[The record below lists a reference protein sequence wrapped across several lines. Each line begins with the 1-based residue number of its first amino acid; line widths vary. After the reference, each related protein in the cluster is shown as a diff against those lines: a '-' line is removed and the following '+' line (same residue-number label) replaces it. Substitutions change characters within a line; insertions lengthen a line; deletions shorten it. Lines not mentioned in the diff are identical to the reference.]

1 MEALRKFRLYFSNLG
16 SMFVLLWVM
25 MFMVCFADSLCGP
38 VIPYLV
44 REFLLDEAAVV
55 AMIGLLS
62 SVFNL
67 VKTIANV
74 PGGILGDKMNR
85 SMIVLISLLLLPT
98 SYLLL
103 FLAEQS
109 YWILCSYI
117 LLGIFWGL
125 SMPSLS
131 AIIADIIPENIR
143 GTAFAIFN
151 LSWITSQTV
160 APVLGGFLADNFFI
174 RFPFISALLLSIA
187 VISLYLSSIGKVKAA
202 ALPVRLKR
210 EIGRQKGT
218 ISTEHLR
225 LNILLLCCMRFF
237 SGVGNG
243 ILMPITTAFLM
254 YTLNTS
260 PTEMGLAFSVG
271 WGVATALAQVPGGK
285 AADKLGPKVVIL
297 LSTLV
302 ATPLLLLLPFSV
314 NVFQFMLF
322 MGLICFIGNLSS
334 PAFSAWIANLI
345 GTERRGKGYGFT
357 SAASGAGAIIG
368 PIIGSLTWTLFE
380 PNHLLPFAF
389 ALIPFLLMLPFVIIL
404 KSKV

>member
-1 MEALRKFRLYFSNLG
+1 MEALKKFRFHLSQLG
-16 SMFVLLWVM
+16 SMFALLWVM

-44 REFLLDEAAVV
+44 RELLLDEAAVV

-67 VKTIANV
+67 VKTTANI
-74 PGGILGDKMNR
+74 PGGILGDINR
-85 SMIVLISLLLLPT
+85 SMIILISLLLLPT

-109 YWILCSYI
+109 YWILGSYI
-117 LLGIFWGL
+117 LLGVFWGL

-151 LSWITSQTV
+151 LSWITSQTM
-160 APVLGGFLADNFFI
+160 APVLGGFLSDNFFL

-187 VISLYLSSIGKVKAA
+187 AIVFYLYFISGVKVIVSPTK
-202 ALPVRLKR
+202 LKG
-210 EIGRQKGT
+210 EDKQQKDT
-218 ISTEHLR
+218 ILTEHSR
-225 LNILLLCCMRFF
+225 LNILLLCCMQFF
-237 SGVGNG
+237 SGIGNG

-254 YTLNTS
+254 YVLNTS

-285 AADKLGPKVVIL
+285 AADKLGPKAVIL

-302 ATPLLLLLPFSV
+302 ATPLLLLLPFSA

-345 GTERRGKGYGFT
+345 GTERRSKGYGFT
-357 SAASGAGAIIG
+357 SAASGAGAIVG

-380 PNHLLPFAF
+380 PNRFLPFAF
-389 ALIPFLLMLPFVIIL
+389 ALIPFLLTLPFIIIL
-404 KSKV
+404 KSKI